1 MNPEQWRKLQE
12 LFEEVTQRP
21 PAEREA
27 AVQRVAET
35 VRDPTL
41 IQELRRLIEHSEP
54 DPEFLQ
60 PIQVWGSEILRAGD
74 VIAGRF
80 EIVRLI
86 SRGGMGAVFEAVDRK
101 LGEPVAIKVIA
112 PEYTRDRKLLER
124 FFREVQIARRI
135 SHPNVCR
142 IHDLGEHAGAPY
154 LSMELLE
161 GETLATRLERGPI
174 PLEEWENL
182 ARQLFDGLAAAHA
195 AGVVHRDLKPSNL
208 MLAGSRLVIL
218 DFGLAR
224 PVLSQDD
231 GGLTQSGTLVGT
243 LDWMAPEQLIG
254 EHDERSDVYSAA
266 LILVRMLKERPWEH
280 SGGGLANALRR
291 ATSETDFR
299 KLLPTSVPPAWR
311 YVLQRCLE
319 REPAR
324 RPANAQAI
332 QNLLSQPP
340 RAVFVSLGSLIR
352 SRWTKSAFASAI
364 FLALIFAGFRYL
376 GHPGFPP
383 GFLIMVASTNNATGE
398 SRFDGITL
406 ALRADLAQAS
416 GFNVWDA
423 QRLREALR
431 SMRSDPQSRP
441 DPKEWRQIALRE
453 HASLLVFSTLS
464 PLGDGYTLTIRA
476 EQLGS
481 APEPV
486 QTWDRT
492 LQAGGPNAL
501 FDSVHE
507 AARWIRSTAGENAIQ
522 VSAYNRSP
530 QDITTGSWE
539 ALGLFDEA
547 QALSAAHRD
556 TEAIPLL
563 ERAVQLDPEFAMAR
577 MRLGDVLNSQY
588 RSEEGFANWRQAVEL
603 ARQQHLSEHER
614 LNIESRYALEIRDF
628 RRAEPVLREWARK
641 FPNDPTAPRLLAS
654 ALLGQGH
661 SDEAA
666 AIARNAQERFG
677 PTAFGTSI
685 LIRAL
690 AGQNRLDEMEPQL
703 QTLER
708 LSSHESALMFRGS
721 FAAMREDYDGAER
734 AFREL
739 AASTS
744 AAAASRG
751 IGLLAIAEADTGA
764 LDKARRILRDG
775 IIKDRAAG
783 QEGLASQKAVALA
796 FLEGQAG
803 NQAAARVLAEQA
815 VSIVG
820 ASPQVILGSV
830 TVLARNGD
838 AAGAARL
845 AKKFPVI
852 EGPKFDV
859 ARLRMDGEI
868 AAARG
873 EYRRAVALLDH
884 AAQQDRAYEPR
895 EYLARAL
902 DLAGDRARARL
913 YYQNIADSPWLIWDV
928 IEEAWPGTRY
938 FAKQYLQNHGRNEQ

>member
-12 LFEEVTQRP
+12 LFEEVTQSP

-27 AVQRVAET
+27 ALQRVAET
-35 VRDPTL
+35 MRDPSL

-54 DPEFLQ
+54 DPEFLR
-60 PIQVWGSEILRAGD
+60 PIQALGSEILRAGD
-74 VIAGRF
+74 VVAGRF

-86 SRGGMGAVFEAVDRK
+86 SRGGMGAVFEAIDRK

-112 PEYTRDRKLLER
+112 PEYARDRKLLER
-124 FFREVQIARRI
+124 FLREVQIARRI
-135 SHPNVCR
+135 SHPNICR
-142 IHDLGEHAGAPY
+142 IHDLGEHGGVPY

-174 PLEEWENL
+174 PLEEWESI

-208 MLAGSRLVIL
+208 ILAGPRLVIL

-266 LILVRMLKERPWEH
+266 LILVRMLKEQPWEH
-280 SGGGLANALRR
+280 SGGGLVNALRR
-291 ATSETDFR
+291 ATSQTDFR
-299 KLLPTSVPPAWR
+299 KLLPVGIPAPWR

-319 REPAR
+319 REPER

-431 SMRSDPQSRP
+431 SMRSDPQSRL
-441 DPKEWRQIALRE
+441 DAKEWRQIALRE
-453 HASLLVFSTLS
+453 HASMLVFSTLS
-464 PLGDGYTLTIRA
+464 RLGDAYTLTIRA
-476 EQLGS
+476 EEIGS
-481 APEPV
+481 DPEPA
-486 QTWDRT
+486 QSWDRT
-492 LQAGGPNAL
+492 LRAAGPSAL
-501 FDSVHE
+501 FDAVHE
-507 AARWIRSTAGENAIQ
+507 AARWIRSTAGENA
-522 VSAYNRSP
+522 VELSAYNRSP

-539 ALGLFDEA
+539 ALRVFDEA
-547 QALSAAHRD
+547 QTLSAAQRATD
-556 TEAIPLL
+556 AIPLF

-577 MRLGDVLNSQY
+577 MRLGDVLNAQY

-628 RRAEPVLREWARK
+628 RGAEPVLREWVRK

-661 SDEAA
+661 SDEAV

-677 PTAFGTSI
+677 PTVFGTSI

-690 AGQNRLDEMEPQL
+690 ASQNRYAEIEPQL
-703 QTLER
+703 QLLEG
-708 LSSHESALMFRGS
+708 LSSRSLMLAFRGML
-721 FAAMREDYDGAER
+721 AAMKEDYENA
-734 AFREL
+734 AQQFREL
-739 AASTS
+739 AAANSGS
-744 AAAASRG
+744 VASRAM
-751 IGLLAIAEADTGA
+751 GLLAISEADRGN
-764 LDKARRILRDG
+764 LEEARRILRAG
-775 IIKDRAAG
+775 ITKDRAAG
-783 QEGLASQKAVALA
+783 QDGLASQKTVALA

-803 NQAAARVLAEQA
+803 NKAAARALAEQA
-815 VSIVG
+815 VAFVG

-830 TVLARNGD
+830 TVLARHGD

-845 AKKFPVI
+845 AKKFPGI
-852 EGPKFDV
+852 KGPKFDV
-859 ARLRMDGEI
+859 ARLRMEGEI

-873 EYRRAVALLDH
+873 EYRKALDLLER
-884 AAQQDRAYEPR
+884 AAQQDRVYDPR

-902 DLAGDRARARL
+902 DLAGDRERARW
-913 YYQNIADSPWLIWDV
+913 YYQNIVDTPWLIWDLV
-928 IEEAWPGTRY
+928 EEAWPGTRF
-938 FAKQYLQNHGRNEQ
+938 FAKQYLKK